1 MLVARTIWGQKVKGQ
16 GHRGHSKILPCPL
29 CGSMAIWPICFIRG
43 TNILHDMT
51 MCRDPI
57 IGQRS
62 RSNRSFQMKVTW
74 VVQSFCHVL
83 SVALSLL
90 DRFTS
95 YVVHTQP
102 MRSWCVAHH
111 FRVKRSEVKV
121 TRVVRSFC
129 RVRSVAPSLLDRF
142 TSYVVHR
149 QPMRSR
155 CVAHHFRVKRSRSP
169 GSFEVFAVSA
179 QWLRP
184 YWTDSL
190 HMWYTHNPWSHDV
203 SRTISGSKGQRSR
216 SPGSF
221 EVFAVSAP
229 WLRPYWTDSLRM
241 WYTHNPWGQD
251 VSRTISG
258 SKVKG
263 QAHKGR
269 LKFLAGPLHG
279 SCCTHIPCTY
289 TTKEGTMWRAPFLGQ
304 KVDVQCHTGSYVNC
318 GPLAAEGCRSY

>member
-1 MLVARTIWGQKVKGQ
+1 MLVARTIWGEKVKGQ
-16 GHRGHSKILPCPL
+16 GHSGHSKILPCPL
-29 CGSMAIWPICFIRG
+29 CGSMAIWPICFIHG
-43 TNILHDMT
+43 TNIVHDMT

-57 IGQRS
+57 LGQRS

-229 WLRPYWTDSLRM
+229 WLCPYWTDSLRM

-263 QAHKGR
+263 QAHKGH

-279 SCCTHIPCTY
+279 SCYTHIPCTY

-318 GPLAAEGCRSY
+318 VPLAAEGCRSY